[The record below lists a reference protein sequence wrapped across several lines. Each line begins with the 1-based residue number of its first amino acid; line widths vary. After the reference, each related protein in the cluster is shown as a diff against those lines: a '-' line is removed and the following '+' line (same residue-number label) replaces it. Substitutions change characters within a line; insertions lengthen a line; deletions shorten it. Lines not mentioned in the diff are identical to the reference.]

1 MKKIITI
8 PLLLLTLFSC
18 KKAIDEEN
26 YDHSDGIELGASVV
40 DPEIEVAYSSD
51 PGLLVPVLAPTTN
64 VNSSCGL
71 LYGNKLNM
79 KVYRITDNVITFQID
94 ILLPSPTDNGKLQ
107 LRVDNPCGEVLDEFS
122 YFNGTLSYF
131 ATHSF
136 ISTYGNK
143 KIYATLKLNDIAQT
157 IYYSSPI
164 TINITSTG
172 DNYTSTQWGK
182 VLGSYNGTI
191 IYSNGNTSIWNKP
204 YNTSNANGY
213 NTGIKWQCVE
223 FVNRYYY
230 EHYGMKIRIA
240 GKNAN
245 QYFSTAIQ
253 RGLIAYTNGGSE
265 PPKVGDILCFG
276 GGPKDANG
284 DQFGHVALITEVSG
298 TRIRVSQ
305 QNVGISTHIN
315 FSFERKSGNIIDPT
329 NLDKKYK
336 RFFTQ
341 GWLRKP

>member
-1 MKKIITI
+1 
-8 PLLLLTLFSC
+8 
-18 KKAIDEEN
+18 
-26 YDHSDGIELGASVV
+26 
-40 DPEIEVAYSSD
+40 
-51 PGLLVPVLAPTTN
+51 
-64 VNSSCGL
+64 
-71 LYGNKLNM
+71 
-79 KVYRITDNVITFQID
+79 
-94 ILLPSPTDNGKLQ
+94 
-107 LRVDNPCGEVLDEFS
+107 
-122 YFNGTLSYF
+122 
-131 ATHSF
+131 
-136 ISTYGNK
+136 
-143 KIYATLKLNDIAQT
+143 
-157 IYYSSPI
+157 
-164 TINITSTG
+164 
-172 DNYTSTQWGK
+172 
-182 VLGSYNGTI
+182 
-191 IYSNGNTSIWNKP
+191 
-204 YNTSNANGY
+204 
-213 NTGIKWQCVE
+213 
-223 FVNRYYY
+223 
-230 EHYGMKIRIA
+230 MKIRIA